1 MRRCAVEVLSLQE
14 RGVGEGGGMAVVVVC
29 CSKRRELDNR
39 HKTGR
44 LASFGWLHLDFRL
57 CMQGSGPK
65 VNRSTHHFLDCV
77 LLLLFLDG

>member
-1 MRRCAVEVLSLQE
+1 
-14 RGVGEGGGMAVVVVC
+14 MAVVVVC

-65 VNRSTHHFLDCV
+65 VNRSTHHFWIMCCWFFFSTDRDCDKMDFMR
-77 LLLLFLDG
+77 LRGYT